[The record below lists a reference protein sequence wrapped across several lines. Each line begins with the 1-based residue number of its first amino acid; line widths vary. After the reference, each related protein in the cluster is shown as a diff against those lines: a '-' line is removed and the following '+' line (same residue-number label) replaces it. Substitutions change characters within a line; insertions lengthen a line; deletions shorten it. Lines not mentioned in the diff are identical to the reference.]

1 MFERINTGSKNAN
14 TAEIRRGAL
23 AGPFLDVVVD
33 LANDPLLSRLAPMS
47 AKSKKERGYEEL
59 VTRFFAYG
67 DGLDSYR
74 DRPSDF
80 LFAYS
85 KKMNEAFATDPALAD
100 KYRERFS
107 VVLDFVSRNFPF
119 GFRKTDT
126 GSATPR
132 TRFES
137 IAIGVDRALAE
148 RPELADR
155 SANDF
160 DVASWINLPE
170 FQKITGSDGA
180 NAVARLR
187 GRIEFVKNK
196 LVSNGDD

>member
-1 MFERINTGSKNAN
+1 
-14 TAEIRRGAL
+14 
-23 AGPFLDVVVD
+23 
-33 LANDPLLSRLAPMS
+33 
-47 AKSKKERGYEEL
+47 
-59 VTRFFAYG
+59 
-67 DGLDSYR
+67 
-74 DRPSDF
+74 
-80 LFAYS
+80 
-85 KKMNEAFATDPALAD
+85 MNEAFATDPALAD

>member
-1 MFERINTGSKNAN
+1 M
-14 TAEIRRGAL
+14 
-23 AGPFLDVVVD
+23 VVD
-33 LANDPLLSRLAPMS
+33 LANDPLLARLAPMS
-47 AKSKKERGYEEL
+47 AKGKKERGYEEL

-67 DGLDSYR
+67 DGLETYR

-85 KKMNEAFATDPALAD
+85 KKMNEAFAANPELAET
-100 KYRERFS
+100 YRQRFS
-107 VVLDFVSRNFPF
+107 AVLDFVSRNFSF
-119 GFRKTDT
+119 GFRKTAT

-137 IAIGVDRALAE
+137 IAIGTDRALAE
-148 RPELADR
+148 QPELADR
-155 SANDF
+155 SVDEIN
-160 DVASWINLPE
+160 VASWIDLPE

-187 GRIEFVKNK
+187 GRIEFVKDK
-196 LVSNGDD
+196 LVRHGNN